1 MTSAATTMRKTLPA
15 HSIATGVWWA
25 AAALML
31 SLVTAASAQSPYE
44 TPPVL
49 QASDLAPAGL
59 LVGEGYSVAGEV
71 PTTGLLGE
79 FTLKADV
86 GTFTPRGLD
95 LLRIR
100 VGELAAIRQLEETS
114 KTAEFAKAAG
124 RAAVRPVQATVNMIA
139 HPVDTISGM
148 PAGVGRFFDRVKLGG
163 QAVASAASGPD
174 KSGMEKTA
182 AVGGRIG
189 TATINALG
197 YEEERRHLAKQV
209 NVDPYTTNPVLSEKL
224 DSIAWVSFS
233 AKQAVNLTTAALMPY
248 SMVMSTVSLTNNLIW
263 DMKPADLI
271 ALNQKKAKDMGASDD
286 QAAALIANNYY
297 SISVLTA
304 FMAALERLGPI
315 AGRAEVIA
323 LAATAANEDQA
334 RFLMGAAQM
343 LAHHHEWVQP
353 LTAVMARG
361 IIVGKT
367 ATGGVVV
374 GAPVDYVSWT
384 ENVANFAR
392 RPDFASSS
400 LDIWL
405 TGRMSAR
412 ARQEFERIGW
422 RVHEGTQAASG
433 N

>member
-1 MTSAATTMRKTLPA
+1 MYKMCCAATILLAPA
-15 HSIATGVWWA
+15 SGAQ
-25 AAALML
+25 
-31 SLVTAASAQSPYE
+31 AQSPYE

-59 LVGEGYSVAGEV
+59 LAGQGYSVASEV

-86 GTFTPRGLD
+86 GTFTPHGLD

-100 VGELAAIRQLEETS
+100 VGEVAAIRQLDETS

-124 RAAVRPVQATVNMIA
+124 RAAVRPVQSTVNMIA

-163 QAVASAASGPD
+163 AAVAGAASTLD
-174 KSGMEKTA
+174 KGGLERTA
-182 AVGGRIG
+182 DVGGRIG

-197 YEEERRHLAKQV
+197 YEEERRHLAKKI
-209 NVDPYTTNPVLSEKL
+209 NADPYTTNPILSEKL
-224 DSIAWVSFS
+224 DSVAWVTFS
-233 AKQAVNLTTAALMPY
+233 AREAVNLTTAALMPY

-271 ALNQKKAKDMGASDD
+271 ALNQSKAKDMGASDD
-286 QAAALIANNYY
+286 QAAALIANKYY

-304 FMAALERLGPI
+304 FMAALEKLGPV

-334 RFLMGAAQM
+334 RFLVGAAQM
-343 LAHHHEWVQP
+343 LAHHHEWVTP
-353 LTAVMARG
+353 LTMVMARG
-361 IIVGKT
+361 AMVGKT
-367 ATGGVVV
+367 AAGGVVV
-374 GAPVDYVSWT
+374 GAPVDYAAWT

-392 RPDFASSS
+392 RPDFASTS
-400 LDIWL
+400 LDIYL
-405 TGRMSAR
+405 TGRMSPR

-422 RVHEGTQAASG
+422 RVHEGTQMASG

>member
-1 MTSAATTMRKTLPA
+1 MWNRRL
-15 HSIATGVWWA
+15 
-25 AAALML
+25 ALVVTVL
-31 SLVTAASAQSPYE
+31 ILALVAGAQAQQPYE

-49 QASDLAPAGL
+49 QATDLAPAGL
-59 LVGEGYSVAGEV
+59 VTGQGYSVAPEV
-71 PTTGLLGE
+71 PTVWMLGE
-79 FTLKADV
+79 FMLKADV
-86 GTFTPRGLD
+86 GTFTPHGLE

-100 VGELAAIRQLEETS
+100 VAELAAIRQLDDTS

-124 RAAVRPVQATVNMIA
+124 RAAVRPVASTVNMLA

-148 PAGVGRFFDRVKLGG
+148 PAGVGRFFQRVKLGG
-163 QAVASAASGPD
+163 EAVADAASSAD

-197 YEEERRHLAKQV
+197 FEEERRHLAKKI
-209 NVDPYTTNPVLSEKL
+209 NADPYTTNPVLSEKL
-224 DSIAWVSFS
+224 DSVAWVAFS

-271 ALNQKKAKDMGASDD
+271 ALNRKKATDMGASDE
-286 QAAALIANNYY
+286 AAEALTENKHY

-304 FMAALERLGPI
+304 LMAALERLGEVG
-315 AGRAEVIA
+315 GRAEVIA

-343 LAHHHEWVQP
+343 LAHHHEWVTP
-353 LTAVMARG
+353 LAALMARG
-361 IIVGKT
+361 TMVGKT
-367 ATGGVVV
+367 AAGGLVV
-374 GAPVDYVSWT
+374 GAPVDYVAWT

-392 RPDFASSS
+392 RPDFAASS

-405 TGRMSAR
+405 TGRMSPR

-422 RVHEGTQAASG
+422 RVHEGTQVPAG